1 MSLFKIQGS
10 CVTIKASSKKEA
22 IKIYKTTALSS
33 KIRRYIGDVIKDVG
47 FRIEEFDVGDSKT
60 MIVDKNTL
68 TQNYAK
74 ILVIY
79 EGVDKYRIGLDIPK
93 VKDEFST
100 VVVKSRILS
109 ESELAHELKVFG
121 IRMKTLEEEYEI
133 LIRKYNSKLKSIVKD
148 IWYENIFS

>member
-10 CVTIKASSKKEA
+10 CVAIKASSKKEA

-148 IWYENIFS
+148 I

>member
-10 CVTIKASSKKEA
+10 CIAIKASSKKEA

-133 LIRKYNSKLKSIVKD
+133 LIRKYNSRLKSIVKD
-148 IWYENIFS
+148 I

>member
-10 CVTIKASSKKEA
+10 CVAIKASSKKEA

-121 IRMKTLEEEYEI
+121 IRMKTLEEEYEV

-148 IWYENIFS
+148 I

>member
-10 CVTIKASSKKEA
+10 CIAIKASSKKEA

-148 IWYENIFS
+148 I

>member
-10 CVTIKASSKKEA
+10 CIAIKASSKKEA

>member
-10 CVTIKASSKKEA
+10 CIAIKASSKKEA

-60 MIVDKNTL
+60 MIVDQNTL

>member
-10 CVTIKASSKKEA
+10 CIAIKASSKKEA
-22 IKIYKTTALSS
+22 ITIYKTTALSS

-148 IWYENIFS
+148 I

>member
-10 CVTIKASSKKEA
+10 CVAIKASSKKEA

>member
-1 MSLFKIQGS
+1 MPLFKIQGS
-10 CVTIKASSKKEA
+10 CIAIKASSKKKA
-22 IKIYKTTALSS
+22 ITIYKTTALSS

-148 IWYENIFS
+148 I

>member
-10 CVTIKASSKKEA
+10 CIAIKASSKKEA

-109 ESELAHELKVFG
+109 ENELAHELKVFG

-148 IWYENIFS
+148 I

>member
-10 CVTIKASSKKEA
+10 CIAIKASSKKEA

-60 MIVDKNTL
+60 IIVDKNTL

-148 IWYENIFS
+148 I

>member
-10 CVTIKASSKKEA
+10 CIAIKASSKKEA

-60 MIVDKNTL
+60 MIADKNTL

>member
-10 CVTIKASSKKEA
+10 CIAIKASSKKEA
-22 IKIYKTTALSS
+22 IKIYKTTALCS

>member
-148 IWYENIFS
+148 I

>member
-10 CVTIKASSKKEA
+10 CIAIKANSKKEA

-148 IWYENIFS
+148 I

>member
-1 MSLFKIQGS
+1 MSLFKIHGS
-10 CVTIKASSKKEA
+10 CIAIKASSKKEA

-79 EGVDKYRIGLDIPK
+79 EDVDKYRIGLDIPK

-148 IWYENIFS
+148 I